1 MKKYKYIFCLII
13 GVILFIA
20 SIGFVLEIFTSNDI
34 LFIIPSLF
42 FLLCSILSVLL
53 FINGFVLGEKV
64 YSYNDGV
71 LVCKRKDKIIYEV
84 NKNDIINVI
93 KYTDDRIESIISFIY
108 KNKKYK
114 IYINEANKKNI
125 EFFISGVN
133 VKEKKLFIGFIGWI
147 LEVFK

>member
-20 SIGFVLEIFTSNDI
+20 SIGFALEIFTSNDI
-34 LFIIPSLF
+34 LFIITSLF

-53 FINGFVLGEKV
+53 FINGFILGEKV
-64 YSYNDGV
+64 YSYNDGI
-71 LVCKRKDKIIYEV
+71 LVCKRKDKIIYEI
-84 NKNDIINVI
+84 NKSEISNVI
-93 KYTDDRIESIISFIY
+93 KYTDDTMESIVSFIY

-114 IYINEANKKNI
+114 VYINKSNKNDI
-125 EFFISGVN
+125 ESFINGVN

>member
-53 FINGFVLGEKV
+53 FINGFILGEKV
-64 YSYNDGV
+64 YSYNDGI
-71 LVCKRKDKIIYEV
+71 LVCRRKDKIIYEI
-84 NKNDIINVI
+84 NKSEISNVI
-93 KYTDDRIESIISFIY
+93 KYTDDTMESIVSFIY

-114 IYINEANKKNI
+114 VYINKSNKNDI
-125 EFFISGVN
+125 ESFINGVN